1 MEGKGETGL
10 AITYDGQFL
19 PDDDIFLSLI
29 THTPNNHV
37 EGQSHTQC
45 TR

>member
-19 PDDDIFLSLI
+19 LGDNIFLSLI
-29 THTPNNHV
+29 THTHTIHCVHV
-37 EGQSHTQC
+37 VFV
-45 TR
+45 

>member
-19 PDDDIFLSLI
+19 LDDDIFLSLI
-29 THTPNNHV
+29 THI
-37 EGQSHTQC
+37 HTK
-45 TR
+45 TM